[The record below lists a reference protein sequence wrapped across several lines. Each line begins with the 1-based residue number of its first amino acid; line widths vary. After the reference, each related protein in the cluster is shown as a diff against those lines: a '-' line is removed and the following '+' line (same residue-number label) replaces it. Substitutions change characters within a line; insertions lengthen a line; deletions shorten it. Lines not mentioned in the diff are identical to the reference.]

1 MRWPLVVFVALVL
14 ASVASGAVQRGT
26 AGDDTLIGTAAADR
40 LYGFGG
46 HDGLYG
52 GAGDDRLYGGPGWD
66 HIFGGAG
73 DDVLEG
79 GPASTAWPSGDYS
92 RRERLVGGA
101 GDDVL
106 ISHLGASVLMDGY
119 GSNRF
124 DSRDPLTDC
133 HMKLRRRAL
142 ASGGPRC
149 MDYVLA
155 GRGND
160 VIRSRDGN
168 LDFIQCGGKHDV
180 AVVDR
185 LDDVSSD
192 CEVVRRR

>member
-1 MRWPLVVFVALVL
+1 VRRTAVVLLTLVL
-14 ASVASGAVQRGT
+14 TSAASGAVQRGT
-26 AGDDTLIGTAAADR
+26 DGEDTLIGTRAADT
-40 LYGFGG
+40 LYGYAG

-73 DDVLEG
+73 DDVLDG
-79 GPASTAWPSGDYS
+79 GPASTDWPTGDYS

-106 ISHLGASVLMDGY
+106 ITHLGASVLMDGF

-133 HMKLRRRAL
+133 HVKVRRRAL

-149 MDYVLA
+149 ADFVLA
-155 GRGND
+155 GRGDD
-160 VIRSRDGN
+160 VIQARDGN
-168 LDFIQCGGKHDV
+168 LDLVQCGTGRDV
-180 AVVDR
+180 VFADR
-185 LDDVSSD
+185 YDSAWD
-192 CEVVRRR
+192 CELVKRR